1 MAPFSAS
8 TLVRRARAAALGLVP
23 VLALVAAAVAPASA
37 QVRQLPQTPT
47 NPNLPRREVPQA
59 PAGDLVITSVTIKD
73 TPIPTP
79 GTTALVTI
87 QNKGPSAVAFP
98 AGSVLARGDAG
109 TAGGVAFQALTTPSD
124 YTIDAGAS
132 KQLTLS
138 VGDVCAAGKAG
149 TVVFKVDP
157 DGKVHEANEGNNS
170 FSVSNV
176 APFATGDL
184 AAVSVGLKSTAPS
197 YGTDKN
203 AGIAAGY
210 AANLE
215 VMIRSNG
222 SGPALICPGEVMFKE
237 TASPVSGKY
246 GLRTAKFGGP
256 AKVLLSGTA
265 TVWSIPN
272 AMAAGD
278 LPPGTYAWAV
288 QVNPDG
294 RTPETSNSN
303 NAASAPVPIH

>member
-1 MAPFSAS
+1 MARLPRAVPAPSARLFLLTS
-8 TLVRRARAAALGLVP
+8 LL
-23 VLALVAAAVAPASA
+23 LAAPAAA
-37 QVRQLPQTPT
+37 QVRQTPPPVKPVLNPALQKELPAA
-47 NPNLPRREVPQA
+47 L
-59 PAGDLVITSVTIKD
+59 GDLVITSVTVKD
-73 TPIPTP
+73 NVPSPVTV
-79 GTTALVTI
+79 ALVTI
-87 QNKGPSAVAFP
+87 QNKGPAAVTFP

-109 TAGGVAFQALTTPSD
+109 SAGGVAFQALTTPTD
-124 YTIDAGAS
+124 FTIEAGAS
-132 KQLTLS
+132 KSLTLS
-138 VGDVCAAGKAG
+138 AGDVCAAGKPG

-157 DGKVHEANEGNNS
+157 DGKVRESNEANNS

-176 APFATGDL
+176 APFAAGDL

-222 SGPALICPGEVMFKE
+222 NGPALICPGEVMFKE

-256 AKVLLSGTA
+256 AKLLLPGT
-265 TVWSIPN
+265 TTIWSIPS

-278 LPPGTYAWAV
+278 LPPGSYSWAV
-288 QVNPDG
+288 QVNPED
-294 RTPETSNSN
+294 RTPETSKGN
-303 NAASAPVPIH
+303 NAASAQVVVH